1 MLTENRRN
9 FILLINFYLVC
20 MVIYILIHSKGSEV
34 LYCYAHQSELLTSLF
49 IWVTRLGE
57 WITIAGLGI
66 YLLFKNRKAFFAA
79 LIAFLPMDIL
89 MLWVKR
95 VLEYPRPL
103 RFFQHGEITAIP
115 DYPSLYHQSM
125 PSGHTFTAFFF
136 ASFVCFFFNLSF
148 RYSLLLFLAAV
159 LIGFSRVYLLC
170 HFIEDVLLGSIMGIT
185 AGILPSFIYPKLK
198 SKHAG

>member
-20 MVIYILIHSKGSEV
+20 MVIYVLIHPKGSEV

-49 IWVTRLGE
+49 IWVTQLGE
-57 WITIAGLGI
+57 WISIVGLGI
-66 YLLFKNRKAFFAA
+66 YLLFKNRKAFLAA
-79 LIAFLPMDIL
+79 LMAFLPMDFL

-95 VLEYPRPL
+95 VLDYPRPL

-115 DYPSLYHQSM
+115 DYPSLFHQSM
-125 PSGHTFTAFFF
+125 PSGHTFTAFFI
-136 ASFVCFFFNLSF
+136 ASFICFFYDLSL
-148 RYSLLLFLAAV
+148 RYSLLLFLAAL

-185 AGILPSFIYPKLK
+185 AGILPSYIYLKLK